1 LKEKN
6 ACNFSFQLEDLVI
19 ITFIM
24 SVQLWKLIKRREFNL
39 PGTPWSI
46 VGYSKCARNTLLY
59 IPQLNI
65 AFDAGL
71 ATDVYPSHI
80 FVTHAHMD
88 HIGELFRYVIDPPNG
103 LKPTVFLPR
112 PSKEFV
118 DEYIQSSAH
127 LPSKEMVKAFEG
139 GTMNAQ
145 RFVEASIHMTKNNEK
160 IKVQWNPVYV
170 SIPKNAVEGEPVIL
184 RKETI
189 KNFKFEIEIIKSSH
203 TIATTGYG
211 ITECRTR
218 LHPDY
223 EHLKGNQEA
232 INELKSRKIDV
243 NQEVKFHH
251 VCYLGDTDHRVLANP
266 QLEKYRTIIMECTFL
281 HDEDAKHAKEKKHI
295 LLSKLLPYI
304 QAHPHITFMLCHF
317 STKYKDRDV
326 VQFFK
331 ELDQHNIV
339 PIIHDF
345 DELES
350 EATAD
355 LITGGNQYAT
365 NTVLDALRAQGYTIT
380 PPIIV
385 TTPQKLCEECAVTT
399 QENCCNQVSEEDVT
413 EEDVTE
419 DVIEDVIEE
428 GLKKIGLEKV

>member
-1 LKEKN
+1 
-6 ACNFSFQLEDLVI
+6 
-19 ITFIM
+19 M
-24 SVQLWKLIKRREFNL
+24 SVQLWKLIKRRKFNL

-46 VGYSKCARNTLLY
+46 VGYSKCARNTFLY
-59 IPQLNI
+59 IPELNI

-103 LKPTVFLPR
+103 LKPTVFIPR

-127 LPSKEMVKAFEG
+127 LPSKAMMHEFGE
-139 GTMNAQ
+139 GTMNTQ

-160 IKVQWNPVYV
+160 IKVPWNPVYA
-170 SIPKNAVEGEPVIL
+170 SIPKDAVEGAPIII
-184 RKETI
+184 RRETI

-223 EHLKGNQEA
+223 AHLMGNQEA
-232 INELKSRKIDV
+232 LDQVKSRLRPEYAHLKDNKKAIDEYKSRKINVYQDI
-243 NQEVKFHH
+243 NQEVKLHH

-266 QLEKYRTIIMECTFL
+266 QLEKYTTIIMECTFL
-281 HDEDAKHAKEKKHI
+281 HDVDAKHAKEKKHI
-295 LLSKLLPYI
+295 LLSRLLPYI
-304 QAHPHITFMLCHF
+304 QSHPHITFMLCHF

-326 VQFFK
+326 VTFFK
-331 ELDQHNIV
+331 ELSQHNIV

-365 NTVLDALRAQGYTIT
+365 NTVLEALRAQGYTIT
-380 PPIIV
+380 PPPVV
-385 TTPQKLCEECAVTT
+385 TVPQKLCEECFVEI
-399 QENCCNQVSEEDVT
+399 QENCCNQVSEEVG
-413 EEDVTE
+413 EEVGEDV
-419 DVIEDVIEE
+419 DDDPV
-428 GLKKIGLEKV
+428 K